1 MKTFKTLGIILW
13 ALFHTSSLFAQNLS
27 LNSGTTY
34 AVVVG
39 ISDYENP
46 EIPDLKFAHRDAE
59 VFAEYLQSS
68 AGGSLTEDQI
78 MLLTNSEA
86 TFGNMYGA
94 FDWLIE
100 SCNPG
105 DRAIIYFSGHGDVE
119 TLTRRQKGF
128 LLLHNSPSKVYAGG
142 GAYRVS
148 DIQEIIETISLDK
161 ETEVILITDACRA
174 GNLAGSDIGGT
185 QKTSNLLAQQASK
198 EIKILSCQ
206 ADEYSLEG
214 EQWGGGRG
222 AFSYH
227 FIEGLYGLADNNND
241 LAINLMEIGRYIED
255 KVSAETAPQ
264 SQIPFTVGNRTTHL
278 AYVDKELVKQIR
290 EQKDKTEPM
299 LAEVESKGIEDKIL
313 ATLDQPTRDQYIAF
327 KAALINGDLM
337 TPEDASANDLYIS
350 LIKKPKLTPL
360 YSFMKRNLAAAL
372 LDESQT
378 SLNKILANDPAELA
392 KGFAR
397 GLYLHL
403 PGYLGRAANLLGEK
417 HYMYNRVIG
426 MKYGFEAFNLMDQ
439 NHNSDVTI
447 RQNRLAIPLAKRA
460 SKMMGEGALNCL
472 LLQGLYLP
480 INIDSSFYF
489 YRKARQLSPTFASP
503 DNSVGAMFMEM
514 DKPKQAIKYYK
525 KAIDID
531 SSYFGSYVNIG
542 VVYNDIKKNSKK
554 AEKWW
559 LKSIDVY
566 PNATAYSNLGNLYN
580 DQERYIDAEAMCLK
594 GIEVMPQNYYP
605 YVELVS
611 IYQKTQQDAKLSDI
625 LLKMEALA
633 KERHGDYSE
642 VAIGYLY
649 LKDYDRFRKNY
660 YRANG
665 RNESLTPSFF
675 YSVSSIYATQGKNE
689 ESLNWLNLTL
699 ERGYEDWD
707 EMKADTDLD
716 GIRETT
722 RFQELMKEYKQ
733 ELKFTCEDCLWQT
746 FKKKNN

>member
-1 MKTFKTLGIILW
+1 
-13 ALFHTSSLFAQNLS
+13 
-27 LNSGTTY
+27 
-34 AVVVG
+34 
-39 ISDYENP
+39 
-46 EIPDLKFAHRDAE
+46 
-59 VFAEYLQSS
+59 
-68 AGGSLTEDQI
+68 

-100 SCNPG
+100 TCNPG

-227 FIEGLYGLADNNND
+227 FVEGLYGLADNNND

-255 KVSAETAPQ
+255 KVSAEAAPQ

-278 AYVDKELVKQIR
+278 AYVDKDLVKQIR

-299 LAEVESKGIEDKIL
+299 LAKVESKGIEDKIL
-313 ATLDQPTRDQYIAF
+313 ATLDQPTRDQYMAF
-327 KAALINGDLM
+327 KAALENGDLM
-337 TPEDASANDLYIS
+337 TPEEASANDLYTT
-350 LIKKPKLTPL
+350 LTENPKLTPL

-397 GLYLHL
+397 GLYRHL

-426 MKYGFEAFNLMDQ
+426 MKYGFEAFNLMSNDN
-439 NHNSDVTI
+439 NHNLDVKI
-447 RQNRLAIPLAKRA
+447 RENRLAIPLAKK
-460 SKMMGEGALNCL
+460 SFELMGETALNCL

-480 INIDSSFYF
+480 INIDSSYYY
-489 YRKARQLSPTFASP
+489 YRKAKQLSPTLASP
-503 DNSVGAMFMEM
+503 DYNVGWIFAEM
-514 DKPKQAIKYYK
+514 DKPNLAIKYYK
-525 KAIDID
+525 KAINID
-531 SSYFGSYVNIG
+531 ARYYAAYNKIG
-542 VVYNDIKKNSKK
+542 VIYNNDKNDPKK
-554 AEKWW
+554 AEEWFI
-559 LKSIDVY
+559 KSNKAF
-566 PNATAYSNLGNLYN
+566 PNADAYSNLGYLYSQKGQY
-580 DQERYIDAEAMCLK
+580 DDAENMCLK
-594 GIEVMPQNYYP
+594 GIEIMPTKFHTYIS
-605 YVELVS
+605 LS
-611 IYQKTQQDAKLSDI
+611 FIYQKTQQNAKLSDL

-633 KERHGDYSE
+633 KERYGDYSE
-642 VAIGYLY
+642 VAIGYLH

-665 RNESLTPSFF
+665 RNEALSPSFF

-689 ESLNWLNLTL
+689 ESLNWLNLAL

-733 ELKFTCEDCLWQT
+733 DLKFSCEDCLWNT
-746 FKKKNN
+746 FRKKKN